1 MGKRPARALPARVLV
16 AVVAMQSVLSGVAAA
31 QPAKSIAASGVS
43 PLADVRFVNR
53 RDPPPYRQLSEAEA
67 ARYELGMEV
76 FNTHFLTAG
85 TPNAERLDG
94 LGPLFNGSSCDE
106 CHNNGARG
114 RGPTEDG
121 PLPAALVIQL
131 TAGSPLHPA
140 DPEGDPVYGRVF
152 NTLSLNGL
160 PPEGVATVHYAESPG
175 HYPDGTPW
183 KIRIP
188 TYNLSQLRYGPLTPQ
203 TIVKPRLAPAL
214 FGAGLLDAID
224 DGQTQTPH
232 GRFGW
237 QATALSVK
245 DQTARAFA
253 REMGLTSATIEHDD
267 CTEAQKSC
275 LAQPNGGAPEIS
287 AELFDA
293 VMSFQRWLA
302 VPASP
307 KPHAQPD
314 AGTKIFA
321 SLGCADCHQP
331 QREIKLTDSDGRI
344 RVARIAPYSDLRLHD
359 LGAGLSDA
367 SVAGKKVASRWRTAP
382 LWGLGY
388 RMALERHP
396 TFLHDGRAR
405 SAEEAILWH
414 DGEAA
419 SARDRFED
427 LSEDQRKA
435 FLDWVETL

>member
-1 MGKRPARALPARVLV
+1 MVAIASTLTLLSAL
-16 AVVAMQSVLSGVAAA
+16 AAA
-31 QPAKSIAASGVS
+31 APSKSASPYVT
-43 PLADVRFVNR
+43 PQIADVPFVNR
-53 RDPPPYRQLSEAEA
+53 RDPPPYRRLNDAEA

-76 FNTHFLTAG
+76 FNTHFLIAG
-85 TPNAERLDG
+85 TPNAARRDG

-131 TAGSPLHPA
+131 TSSPQDTT

-152 NTLSLNGL
+152 NTLSLDGV
-160 PPEGVATVHYAESPG
+160 PPEGVATVRYVESSG
-175 HYPDGTPW
+175 RYPDGSTW
-183 KIRIP
+183 TIRVP
-188 TYNLSQLRYGPLTPQ
+188 TYSLSQLHYGPLSPQ

-214 FGAGLLDAID
+214 FGSGLLDATD
-224 DGQTQTPH
+224 DAGEQAPH

-253 REMGLTSATIEHDD
+253 REMGLTSTNIEHDD
-267 CTEAQKSC
+267 CTPAQTAC
-275 LAQPNGGAPEIS
+275 RAQPNGGTPEVS

-293 VMSFQRWLA
+293 VVSFQRWLA

-307 KPHAQPD
+307 RPHSPRD
-314 AGTKIFA
+314 PGGKTFA
-321 SLGCADCHQP
+321 DLGCANCHQP
-331 QREIKLTDSDGRI
+331 RREISLVESDGREH
-344 RVARIAPYSDLRLHD
+344 VASIAPYSDLRRHD
-359 LGAGLSDA
+359 LGDGLADE
-367 SVAGKKVASRWRTAP
+367 SVAGKKTTSRWRTAP

-388 RMALERHP
+388 RMTLERHP

-419 SARDRFED
+419 NARDRFEH
-427 LSEDQRKA
+427 LPTQQRKA
-435 FLDWVETL
+435 LLEWIETL